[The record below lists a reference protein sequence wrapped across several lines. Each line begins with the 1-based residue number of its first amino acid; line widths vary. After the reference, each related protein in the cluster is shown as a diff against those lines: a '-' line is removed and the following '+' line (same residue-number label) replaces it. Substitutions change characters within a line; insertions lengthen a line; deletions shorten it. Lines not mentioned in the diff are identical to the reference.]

1 MQKRIK
7 VEDLQVGMMI
17 TDVGRSWMNHPFL
30 TKQKRVHSPK
40 EIQKLKDYGILEV
53 TVEIETESES
63 LLEFAEEEKNNL
75 SLPSS
80 ERDLQN
86 KIPFAQELKCARLVK
101 QEAHL
106 LVRDYMQDIRAGKNI
121 ESEKAKQVV
130 NQMIDSIFRNRDAL
144 ASLTRLKGYDEYTFV
159 HSINVCILC
168 LALGRHLNFS
178 YEELQQ
184 IGIGAL
190 LHDAGK
196 MKVPPHILN
205 KPGKVT
211 EEEYGAIK
219 KHPLYTLEVLE
230 KAGEIPDASM
240 QMAVQHHERYNGK
253 GYPYGLAGDQIIPF
267 GQIAAIID
275 VYDAI
280 TSDRCYQRGIP
291 PYEGIR
297 KIYEWAKTDFNQR
310 LVENFI
316 QCIGI
321 YPVGTLVQLDT
332 DEVGIVYSINHENL
346 LRPEVL
352 LIFRDFHSLYS
363 NPVWVDL
370 GEEKGD
376 AQTFKRSIL
385 KPLDPLEWNV
395 NIEQY
400 LAQVPSPGEFN

>member
-297 KIYEWAKTDFNQR
+297 KIYEWAKTDFNQK

-332 DEVGIVYSINHENL
+332 DEVGIVYSIKQEKL

-352 LIFRDFHSLYS
+352 LIFRDFHVPYS
-363 NPVWVDL
+363 NPVLADL
-370 GEEKGD
+370 AEEPED

-395 NIEQY
+395 NVEQY
-400 LAQVPSPGEFN
+400 LAQAPSPGEFN